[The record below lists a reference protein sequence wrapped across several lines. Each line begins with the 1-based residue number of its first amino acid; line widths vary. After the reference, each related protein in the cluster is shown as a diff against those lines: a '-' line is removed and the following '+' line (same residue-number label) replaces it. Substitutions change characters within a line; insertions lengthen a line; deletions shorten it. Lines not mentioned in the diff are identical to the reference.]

1 MRAHKRHTL
10 LVVGLAL
17 GLLVW
22 SGAPGS
28 ALPLATTPDPADADA
43 GPADVE
49 PLSHSEF
56 DAECFIEVPQ
66 VTVIGQDD
74 CSDSWNNGDGSL
86 PDLSEGGEG
95 SQWHTGVHNLFLFG
109 RVQLT
114 VTDADG
120 EDVFRRSCVWAGGPG
135 ISGVCTVFIAEDA
148 AAGEWTMT
156 LDARM
161 DSAVPCTICN
171 GTAGVHAWVD
181 F

>member
-22 SGAPGS
+22 TGAPGS
-28 ALPLATTPDPADADA
+28 ALPLATAPDPTDANA
-43 GPADVE
+43 APGNVE

-56 DAECFIEVPQ
+56 DAECFIEVSQ
-66 VTVIGQDD
+66 VAVLGQDD

-86 PDLSEGGEG
+86 PNASAGGEG
-95 SQWHTGVHNLFLFG
+95 NQWHTGVHNLVLFG

-114 VTDADG
+114 VTDGDG
-120 EDVFRRSCVWAGGPG
+120 AEVFRRSCVWTGLVGG
-135 ISGVCTVFIAEDA
+135 CTVFIAEG
-148 AAGEWTMT
+148 AAGGTWTMT